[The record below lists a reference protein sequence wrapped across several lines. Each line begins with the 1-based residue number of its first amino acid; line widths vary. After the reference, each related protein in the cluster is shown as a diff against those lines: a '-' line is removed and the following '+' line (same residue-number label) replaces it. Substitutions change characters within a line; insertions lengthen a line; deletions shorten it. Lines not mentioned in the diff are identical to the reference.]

1 MTHFSDGVRVG
12 ANFDNNG
19 TASLP
24 GAETSPIE
32 VYSIVPATM
41 ATNNISTAQAV
52 AAAGNLTI
60 TGTLATAGVATL
72 DVPRIVRITSSSASD
87 TTQTATVYGT
97 DAYGISMSEAI
108 AFNGAATVS
117 GKKAFKTVTRVA
129 ISALLVGNASVGT
142 GDAFGIPYVA
152 ASRNYVLTAYDGAFV
167 TTGTFTGA
175 VATSPATTT
184 TGDVR
189 GTYLVPSASDGS
201 KILTLWIFVIN
212 ADTRTGLY
220 GVTQA

>member
-12 ANFDNNG
+12 DNFNNNG

-24 GAETSPIE
+24 GTATSPIY

-41 ATNNISTAQAV
+41 ATNNIATAQAV

-60 TGTLATAGVATL
+60 AGTLASAGVATL
-72 DVPRIVRITSSSASD
+72 DVPRIVRVTSSDAGD

-97 DAYGISMSEAI
+97 DVYGISMSEVISFA
-108 AFNGAATVS
+108 GAATIS
-117 GKKAFKTVTRVA
+117 GKKAFKTVTRIA
-129 ISALLVGNASVGT
+129 ISAALAGNASAGT
-142 GDAFGIPYVA
+142 GDTFGIPYVA
-152 ASRNYVLTAYDGAFV
+152 TSRNYVLTAYNGGFV
-167 TTGTFTGA
+167 TTGTFTGGDT
-175 VATSPATTT
+175 TSPATTS

-189 GTYLVPSASDGS
+189 GTYSVPSASDGS
-201 KILTLWIFVIN
+201 KILTMWIYVVN
-212 ADTRTGLY
+212 PDTQTGLY

>member
-24 GAETSPIE
+24 GAETSPIY

-52 AAAGNLTI
+52 AGAANLTI
-60 TGTLATAGVATL
+60 TGTLASGGVATL

-87 TTQTATVYGT
+87 TVETATVSGT
-97 DAYGISMSEAI
+97 DTYGVSMSEVI
-108 AFNGAATVS
+108 TFNGAATVS
-117 GKKAFKTVTRVA
+117 GLKAFKTVTQVA
-129 ISALLVGNASVGT
+129 ISAALVGNASVGT
-142 GDAFGIPYVA
+142 GDTFGIPYVA
-152 ASRNYVLTAYDGAFV
+152 SSRNYVLTAYNGAFV
-167 TTGTFTGA
+167 TTGTFADA
-175 VATSPATTT
+175 VATDPATTA

-189 GTYLVPSASDGS
+189 GTYNVPSASDGV
-201 KILTLWIFVIN
+201 KILTLWIYIIN
-212 ADTRTGLY
+212 ADTKTGLY